1 MPAPEGLWFNNSET
15 CQERGRPCWPAPPD
29 ESNPTRSVST
39 VPKQSTAMEIVN
51 ISAYK
56 FADVPNPDDWRSA
69 LKDRG
74 DELGLLGSI
83 LLAPEGIN
91 VFLAGARA
99 SIDAYLE
106 FLRHDPLFAGRFTDI
121 QAKESLTDYQPFKRM
136 VVRIKKEI
144 ITMKYPMIRPAD
156 TRASAVDAKTLKRW
170 LDQGHDDNGR
180 EVVLLDTRNQYE
192 VDIGTFNGARSLQ
205 IDFFSEFPQALE
217 NTTGDTKSD
226 LENKTIVSFCT
237 GGIRCEKAVLLMRDA
252 NFENVYQLDGGIL
265 KYFEEVG
272 GDHWTG
278 ECFVFDRRVALDTNL
293 QATTNKYEVTA
304 APIRN
309 STYLERMAQKQ

>member
-1 MPAPEGLWFNNSET
+1 
-15 CQERGRPCWPAPPD
+15 
-29 ESNPTRSVST
+29 
-39 VPKQSTAMEIVN
+39 MEIVN

-69 LKDRG
+69 LKERG

-91 VFLAGARA
+91 VFLAGERA
-99 SIDAYLE
+99 SIDAYME
-106 FLRHDPLFAGRFTDI
+106 FLRTNDLFGGRFADLVG
-121 QAKESLTDYQPFKRM
+121 KESLTDYQPFKRM

-144 ITMKYPMIRPAD
+144 ITMKHPMIRPAD

-180 EVVLLDTRNQYE
+180 EVLLLDTRNQYE
-192 VDIGTFNGARSLQ
+192 VDIGTFNNALSLQ
-205 IDFFSEFPQALE
+205 IDFFSEFPEKLQSTA
-217 NTTGDTKSD
+217 NDTKLG
-226 LENKTIVSFCT
+226 LENKTVVSFCT
-237 GGIRCEKAVLLMRDA
+237 GGIRCEKAVLLMKES
-252 NFENVYQLDGGIL
+252 NLENVYQLDGGIL

-278 ECFVFDRRVALDTNL
+278 ECFVFDRRVALDSQL
-293 QATTNKYEVTA
+293 QATKNKYEVTA
-304 APIRN
+304 APVRN
-309 STYLERMAQKQ
+309 STYLERMEQKNAAAK

>member
-1 MPAPEGLWFNNSET
+1 
-15 CQERGRPCWPAPPD
+15 
-29 ESNPTRSVST
+29 
-39 VPKQSTAMEIVN
+39 MEIVN

-69 LKDRG
+69 LKERG

-99 SIDAYLE
+99 SIDTYMK
-106 FLRHDPLFAGRFTDI
+106 FLRTDELFGGRFADLVG
-121 QAKESLTDYQPFKRM
+121 KESITDYQPFKRM

-144 ITMKYPMIRPAD
+144 ITMKHPMIRPAD
-156 TRASAVDAKTLKRW
+156 TRASAVDAKTLKKW

-180 EVVLLDTRNQYE
+180 EVLLLDTRNQYE
-192 VDIGTFNGARSLQ
+192 VDIGTFNGALSLQ
-205 IDFFSEFPQALE
+205 IDFFSEFPDKLQSTA
-217 NTTGDTKSD
+217 GDTKAD

-237 GGIRCEKAVLLMRDA
+237 GGIRCEKAVLLMKEA

-278 ECFVFDRRVALDTNL
+278 ECFVFDRRVALDPQL
-293 QATTNKYEVTA
+293 QATTNTYEVTA
-304 APIRN
+304 APVRN
-309 STYLERMAQKQ
+309 STYLERLEKKNAAQQRA